1 MSRLATL
8 LEHRYDTL
16 VPGPADH
23 VAPLHEH
30 LRAALQTLVAALRSD
45 PRPIDVPAPGDLDPD
60 QLLRAHAE
68 LRRHILDLVD
78 AEDLALT
85 PAELRAFSEF
95 TTDAITDATTRRARH
110 PQGEPLP
117 ASETRLQ
124 LVTDALPILVSF
136 VTADERYALVN
147 RAYEHWFGLPRE
159 QLLGR
164 TLLEVIGEAA
174 YAALQPYVRRGLA
187 GERFSFEQYQ
197 VPYRLGGTRD
207 VRVTFVPHRDPADVV
222 DGYIAFLEDISEQ
235 RRLDQAHHLL
245 AGQRQ
250 RQAEFEQQL
259 IGIVSHDLR
268 NPLTVIQLAATV
280 VSRRE
285 HLSERASAD
294 IQRIL
299 KAVDRATRL
308 VRDLLDFTKARLG
321 GGIAIDPR
329 PTDLHALVRGVKDET
344 ELAFP
349 DRRVE
354 LRQEGDTHGDWD
366 PDRIVQIVE
375 NLLTNA
381 LKYSPADT
389 TVQLLTRADATT
401 VSLHVHNAGPAIT
414 APQLHRLFEPLQRA
428 AEHDDRT
435 TRSVGLGL
443 YIVKQLV
450 EAHRGAITVDSSE
463 VDGTTVTVTLPRH
476 CRVA

>member
-164 TLLEVIGEAA
+164 TLLEARWSGSKRRCSWGAVIAGP
-174 YAALQPYVRRGLA
+174 ALWTCKV
-187 GERFSFEQYQ
+187 
-197 VPYRLGGTRD
+197 
-207 VRVTFVPHRDPADVV
+207 
-222 DGYIAFLEDISEQ
+222 
-235 RRLDQAHHLL
+235 
-245 AGQRQ
+245 
-250 RQAEFEQQL
+250 
-259 IGIVSHDLR
+259 
-268 NPLTVIQLAATV
+268 TV
-280 VSRRE
+280 VASARVSS
-285 HLSERASAD
+285 LSERACAD

-308 VRDLLDFTKARLG
+308 VRACDA
-321 GGIAIDPR
+321 
-329 PTDLHALVRGVKDET
+329 HASSD
-344 ELAFP
+344 AW
-349 DRRVE
+349 
-354 LRQEGDTHGDWD
+354 TH
-366 PDRIVQIVE
+366 R
-375 NLLTNA
+375 
-381 LKYSPADT
+381 
-389 TVQLLTRADATT
+389 
-401 VSLHVHNAGPAIT
+401 
-414 APQLHRLFEPLQRA
+414 
-428 AEHDDRT
+428 
-435 TRSVGLGL
+435 
-443 YIVKQLV
+443 
-450 EAHRGAITVDSSE
+450 
-463 VDGTTVTVTLPRH
+463 
-476 CRVA
+476 

>member
-1 MSRLATL
+1 MSPAELSQEAREL
-8 LEHRYDTL
+8 LDDAACGLIQT
-16 VPGPADH
+16 ADDG
-23 VAPLHEH
+23 
-30 LRAALQTLVAALRSD
+30 T
-45 PRPIDVPAPGDLDPD
+45 
-60 QLLRAHAE
+60 LLRANRTFCQWLGLSTAALIGQRRFQDLLTMGGRIFHQTHWAPLLRMQGSISEVKLELVHADGSKIPMVLNAIRRPQAGATVHEIAAYVAHDRDKYERE
-68 LRRHILDLVD
+68 L
-78 AEDLALT
+78 
-85 PAELRAFSEF
+85 LRSRE
-95 TTDAITDATTRRARH
+95 
-110 PQGEPLP
+110 
-117 ASETRLQ
+117 RLQ
-124 LVTDALPILVSF
+124 HLVAEATRHEAEAKD
-136 VTADERYALVN
+136 
-147 RAYEHWFGLPRE
+147 RAVFAE
-159 QLLGR
+159 QM
-164 TLLEVIGEAA
+164 
-174 YAALQPYVRRGLA
+174 
-187 GERFSFEQYQ
+187 
-197 VPYRLGGTRD
+197 
-207 VRVTFVPHRDPADVV
+207 
-222 DGYIAFLEDISEQ
+222 
-235 RRLDQAHHLL
+235 
-245 AGQRQ
+245 
-250 RQAEFEQQL
+250 

-321 GGIAIDPR
+321 GGITIDPR

-450 EAHRGAITVDSSE
+450 EAHGGAITVDSSE

-476 CRVA
+476 SRVA

>member
-174 YAALQPYVRRGLA
+174 YAVLQPYVRRGLA

-207 VRVTFVPHRDPADVV
+207 VRVTFIPHRDPADVV

-245 AGQRQ
+245 ASQRQ

-299 KAVDRATRL
+299 KASRASVPVSGRPCQRTSSPL
-308 VRDLLDFTKARLG
+308 GSGAGMPGATSKAKSSWSDMFRPSVLG
-321 GGIAIDPR
+321 
-329 PTDLHALVRGVKDET
+329 
-344 ELAFP
+344 
-349 DRRVE
+349 
-354 LRQEGDTHGDWD
+354 
-366 PDRIVQIVE
+366 
-375 NLLTNA
+375 
-381 LKYSPADT
+381 
-389 TVQLLTRADATT
+389 
-401 VSLHVHNAGPAIT
+401 
-414 APQLHRLFEPLQRA
+414 
-428 AEHDDRT
+428 
-435 TRSVGLGL
+435 
-443 YIVKQLV
+443 
-450 EAHRGAITVDSSE
+450 
-463 VDGTTVTVTLPRH
+463 
-476 CRVA
+476 